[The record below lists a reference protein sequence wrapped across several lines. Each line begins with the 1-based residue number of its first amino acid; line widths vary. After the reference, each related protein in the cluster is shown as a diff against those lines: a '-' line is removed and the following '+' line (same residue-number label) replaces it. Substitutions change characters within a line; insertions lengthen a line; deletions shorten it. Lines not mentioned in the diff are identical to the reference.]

1 MKINLRKRI
10 VQLTKYTFRVF
21 VVQVLFMQVLFANPS
36 NSQNL
41 SEYQVRLQTSNA
53 SLREVLEMLE
63 EQTDFEFAYNQAV
76 NRSKE
81 QITLH
86 MEADLRKVLKAIT
99 EQCDF
104 QFRRVEQNIYVTAVD
119 VPDPELAV
127 VEKEDKEIQGKVL
140 DAQRNEPIVGATVI
154 VQGTSQGTITDLD
167 GHFSLDVPD
176 DATAL
181 QVSFLGYEAKTVA
194 LGNQSTLTIYLRE
207 EEGLL
212 EEVVVLGYDSQKK
225 KDLTGAV
232 SVVNVDEMKTLPSA
246 SVENMLAGRAP
257 GVQVLSDNGPGGNVT
272 VRIRGFGTVNN
283 NDPLYIIDGTPV
295 TNGLNTINPQ
305 DIESFQVLKDAAAS
319 SIYGSR
325 AANGVVIITTKKGRS
340 EETQITFDA
349 YTGIQQAF
357 NLPRMLSA
365 QEYGDMLWQASE
377 NDGKAPASD
386 VYGSDPNGPVIPE
399 WLDEAQTIP
408 AADVDWVNEI
418 FQTAPVQSYNL
429 TLSKGGDQGSHV
441 MTLGYFNK
449 EGVIK
454 HTGFDRFSARFNSDY
469 KVKDFLQVGEN
480 FNASL
485 TRTND
490 VGVNTSLGSIVYDA
504 FQFPSI
510 VPVRDLNGN
519 FGGNPINDIGNP
531 LGNLYR
537 RKDNT
542 KNRIKLMGNVFAE
555 AKLAEGLSFRTNLGM
570 DYENYFQRAF
580 SPVYDEILS
589 LNAVNSLSDN
599 SSFYYQMAW
608 TNTLNYSRK
617 IGEGTLDV
625 LLGQES
631 IENYFESKSASRQEF
646 LYEDDNFHYL
656 SYGTEN
662 QRNSGYASK
671 WNLLSFF
678 GKVNYN
684 WKDRYLFSATLR
696 NDGTSRLENNKWD
709 IFPAFSAGW
718 RISNEDFLNLGS
730 NVDELKLRASW
741 GQTGNQQVPSYS
753 TLASFQ
759 NNITYSNYAIDGSQ
773 ESVAIGLVETRVANP
788 SLNWEVTTQ
797 SGVGV
802 DLAMFDERLQVSADY
817 YNKVTDDLLIYAPIP
832 PTYGGTNDGT
842 WINGGK
848 MRNRGFELGAKYNGS
863 AGEVFYTVG
872 LNYSFYKNELLELA
886 DGIDYLGIPGS
897 SLHSVNFGQEIS
909 RTIVGQP
916 IGTFFGY
923 ESMGIFQSD
932 EEVAAHGI
940 QPEAQPGDLRFKD
953 INGDGVLD
961 ANDRTAIGSPH
972 PKAIIGFTTNFYYKG
987 FDLALFFNGAFGQQI
1002 YNLTKYK
1009 TLFFNQS
1016 AYNKSN
1022 EVLDAWTP
1030 ENTDTDIPRLSLDDE
1045 NENIRPSSYYLEN
1058 ASYFKLNNLQV
1069 GYSFPQS
1076 MLGGMELR
1084 VYGQASNVF
1093 TITSYSGMTP
1103 EIGLQNYSSNN
1114 RNLDIGVDRGVYPP
1128 SRTFT
1133 LGFNVKF

>member
-10 VQLTKYTFRVF
+10 VLLSKHTFRVF
-21 VVQVLFMQVLFANPS
+21 MVQVLFMQVLFANPS

-41 SEYQVRLQTSNA
+41 SEYQVSLKASNA
-53 SLREVLEMLE
+53 TLREVLAMLE

-81 QITLH
+81 QINLH

-119 VPDPELAV
+119 VPNPARAV
-127 VEKEDKEIQGKVL
+127 VEKEDKEIRGQVV

-154 VQGTSQGTITDLD
+154 VKGTSQGTVTDLD
-167 GHFSLDVPD
+167 GNFSIDVPEG
-176 DATAL
+176 AVEL
-181 QVSFLGYEAKTVA
+181 EVSFLGYEGKTVTI
-194 LGNQSTLTIYLRE
+194 GNQSSLTIYLRE

-225 KDLTGAV
+225 KDLTGSV
-232 SVVNVDEMKTLPSA
+232 SVVNVDEMKSLPSA

-305 DIESFQVLKDAAAS
+305 DIESLQVLKDAAAS

-340 EETQITFDA
+340 EETKVTFDA
-349 YTGIQQAF
+349 YAGVQQVF
-357 NLPRMLSA
+357 NLPKMLSA
-365 QEYGDMLWQASE
+365 QEYGDKLWEAFE
-377 NDGKAPASD
+377 NDGKSPTSD
-386 VYGSDPNGPVIPE
+386 VYGADPNGPVIPE
-399 WLDEAQTIP
+399 WLDDEQTLP
-408 AADVDWVNEI
+408 SGDTDWVQEI
-418 FQTAPVQSYNL
+418 FQAAPVQSYNL
-429 TLSKGGDQGSHV
+429 TLSSGGDKGSQV
-441 MTLGYFNK
+441 FTLGYFNK
-449 EGVIK
+449 EGVVK
-454 HTGFDRFSARFNSDY
+454 YTGFDRYSARFNADY
-469 KVKDFLQVGEN
+469 KVKDFLKIGHN

-485 TRTND
+485 TQTND
-490 VGVNTSLGSIVYDA
+490 VTTNSALGSIIYSSYR
-504 FQFPSI
+504 FPSI
-510 VPVRDLNGN
+510 VPVYDINGE
-519 FGGNPINDIGNP
+519 FGGNPLNDGANP
-531 LGNLYR
+531 LGSLYR
-537 RKDNT
+537 AKDNT
-542 KNRIKLMGNVFAE
+542 KNRIKLMGNVFADVALTE
-555 AKLAEGLSFRTNLGM
+555 ELSFKSNLGL
-570 DYENYFQRAF
+570 DYENYNRRAF
-580 SPVYDEILS
+580 SPMYDEMLS
-589 LNAVNSLSDN
+589 QNVVNSLSDN

-608 TNTLNYSRK
+608 TNTLTYNK
-617 IGEGTLDV
+617 VLGDGTLNV

-631 IENYFESKSASRQEF
+631 IENYYEAKGASRQEF
-646 LYEDDNFHYL
+646 LYEDNNFHYL
-656 SYGTEN
+656 NYGTEN
-662 QRNSGYASK
+662 QQNSGYASK

-684 WKDRYLFSATLR
+684 WKEKYLVSVTLR
-696 NDGTSRLENNKWD
+696 NDGTSRLSNNKWD

-718 RISNEDFLNLGS
+718 RLSNEDFLNLGD
-730 NVDELKLRASW
+730 NVNELKVRASW
-741 GQTGNQQVPSYS
+741 GQAGNQQVPSYS

-759 NNITYSNYAIDGSQ
+759 NNITYSNYAVNGSQ
-773 ESVAIGLVETRVANP
+773 ESVGIGLVETRVANEN
-788 SLNWEVTTQ
+788 LNWEITTQ

-802 DLAMFDERLQVSADY
+802 DLSMFDERLQVTADY

-832 PTYGGTNDGT
+832 PTYGGTNDGS

-848 MRNRGFELGAKYNGS
+848 MRNRGFELGVKYNGNV
-863 AGEVFYTVG
+863 GNLFYTTG
-872 LNYSFYKNELLELA
+872 LNYSFYKNELVELA
-886 DGIDYLGIPGS
+886 DGVDYLGIPSS
-897 SLHSVNFGQEIS
+897 SLHSVNFGQEVS
-909 RTIVGQP
+909 RTMVGQP

-923 ESMGIFQSD
+923 ESMGIFQNQ
-932 EEVAAHGI
+932 EEVDAYGA
-940 QPEAQPGDLRFKD
+940 QPDAQPGDLKFRD
-953 INGDGVLD
+953 INEDGVVD
-961 ANDRTAIGSPH
+961 ADDRTAIGSPH

-987 FDLALFFNGAFGQQI
+987 FDLGLFFNGAFGHKI
-1002 YNLTKYK
+1002 YNLTKYNN
-1009 TLFFNQS
+1009 TFFNQS
-1016 AYNKSN
+1016 AYNKSE
-1022 EVLDAWTP
+1022 EVLNAWTP

-1045 NENIRPSSYYLEN
+1045 NQNIRPSSYYLEN

-1069 GYSFPQS
+1069 GYSLPS
-1076 MLGGMELR
+1076 LMGGDLEMR
-1084 VYGQASNVF
+1084 IYGQASNVF

-1103 EIGLQNYSSNN
+1103 EIGLQNYSTNN
-1114 RNLDIGVDRGVYPP
+1114 RNLDIGVDRGIYPP

>member
-1 MKINLRKRI
+1 MKFNLRKRI
-10 VQLTKYTFRVF
+10 VLLSKHTFRVF
-21 VVQVLFMQVLFANPS
+21 LVQVLFMQVLFASPS

-41 SEYQVRLQTSNA
+41 SQYQVKLNVHEA
-53 SLREVLEMLE
+53 SIEKVLHMIEA
-63 EQTDFEFAYNQAV
+63 QTDFDFAYNQALV
-76 NRSKE
+76 KADTK
-81 QITLH
+81 ITLN
-86 MEADLRKVLKAIT
+86 MDDNLRKVLKAIT

-104 QFRRVEQNIYVTAVD
+104 EFRRVEQNIYVTAVD
-119 VPDPELAV
+119 MPTQTSPVMEEE
-127 VEKEDKEIQGKVL
+127 EKEIKGQVMDT
-140 DAQRNEPIVGATVI
+140 QRNEPIIGATVI
-154 VQGTSQGTITDLD
+154 IKGTSQGTVTDID
-167 GHFSLDVPD
+167 GNFTLTVPD
-176 DATAL
+176 GGQEL
-181 QVSFLGYEAKTVA
+181 EVSFLGYESKSVTI
-194 LGNQSTLTIYLRE
+194 GNQSDITIYLRE

-232 SVVNVDEMKTLPSA
+232 SVVNVDEMKSVPAA
-246 SVENMLAGRAP
+246 SVETMLAGRAP

-305 DIESFQVLKDAAAS
+305 DIESLQVLKDAAAS

-325 AANGVVIITTKKGRS
+325 AANGVVIITTKRGRT
-340 EETQITFDA
+340 EETKVTFDTYA
-349 YTGIQQAF
+349 GIQQAF

-365 QEYGDMLWQASE
+365 QEYGDMLWQAFE
-377 NDGKAPASD
+377 NDGKTPASD
-386 VYGSDPNGPVIPE
+386 IYGSDPNGPVIPE
-399 WLDEAQTIP
+399 WLDAAETIP
-408 AADVDWVNEI
+408 SADTDWVDLI
-418 FQTAPVQSYNL
+418 FQAAPVQSYNL
-429 TLSKGGDQGSHV
+429 TLSKGGGQGSHV
-441 MTLGYFNK
+441 LSLGYFNK
-449 EGVIK
+449 EGVVK
-454 HTGFDRFSARFNSDY
+454 YTGFDRFSARFNSDY
-469 KVKDFLQVGEN
+469 KVKDFLQVGQN

-490 VGVNTSLGSIVYDA
+490 VGTNSSLGSIIYDA

-510 VPVRDLNGN
+510 VPVKDINGN
-519 FGGNPINDIGNP
+519 FGGNPLNDIGNP

-542 KNRIKLMGNVFAE
+542 KNRIKLMGNVYANVE
-555 AKLAEGLSFRTNLGM
+555 LAKGLSFKTNLGL

-589 LNAVNSLSDN
+589 QNAVNSLSDN
-599 SSFYYQMAW
+599 SSFYYQLAW
-608 TNTLNYSRK
+608 TNTLNYTKK

-625 LLGQES
+625 LMGQES
-631 IENYFESKSASRQEF
+631 IENYFEAKSASRQEF

-662 QRNSGYASK
+662 QQNSGYANK
-671 WNLLSFF
+671 WNLMSFF

-684 WKDRYLFSATLR
+684 WKEKYLVSATLR
-696 NDGTSRLENNKWD
+696 NDGTSRLTNNKWG

-718 RISNEDFLNLGS
+718 RLSNEDFVNLGT
-730 NVDELKLRASW
+730 NVDELKIRASW
-741 GQTGNQQVPSYS
+741 GQTGNQQVPAYS

-773 ESVAIGLVETRVANP
+773 ESVAIGLVETRVANDN
-788 SLNWEVTTQ
+788 LNWEVTTQ
-797 SGVGV
+797 SGIGV
-802 DLAMFDERLQVSADY
+802 DLSMFDERLQITADY
-817 YNKVTDDLLIYAPIP
+817 FNKVTDDLLIYAPIP
-832 PTYGGTNDGT
+832 PTYGGTNDGV

-848 MRNRGFELGAKYNGS
+848 MRNRGFELGTKYNGS

-872 LNYSFYKNELLELA
+872 VNYSFYKNELIELA
-886 DGIDYLGIPGS
+886 DGVEYLGIPGS

-909 RTIVGQP
+909 RTMKGQP

-923 ESMGIFQSD
+923 ESMGIFQTQ
-932 EEVAAHGI
+932 EEIDAHGI

-953 INGDGVLD
+953 VNGDGVLD
-961 ANDRTAIGSPH
+961 ANDRTTIGSPH
-972 PKAIIGFTTNFYYKG
+972 PKAIIGFNTNFYFKG
-987 FDLALFFNGAFGQQI
+987 FDLGLFFNGAFGHKI

-1022 EVLDAWTP
+1022 EVMGAWTP
-1030 ENTDTDIPRLSLDDE
+1030 DNTNTDIPRLSLDDE

-1058 ASYFKLNNLQV
+1058 ASYFKLNNMQV
-1069 GYSFPQS
+1069 GYTLPQS
-1076 MLGGMELR
+1076 MLKNMELR
-1084 VYGQASNVF
+1084 IYGQASNLF

-1103 EIGLQNYSSNN
+1103 EIGLQNYTSNN
-1114 RNLDIGVDRGVYPP
+1114 RNLDIGVDRGIYPP

-1133 LGFNVKF
+1133 LGFNMKF